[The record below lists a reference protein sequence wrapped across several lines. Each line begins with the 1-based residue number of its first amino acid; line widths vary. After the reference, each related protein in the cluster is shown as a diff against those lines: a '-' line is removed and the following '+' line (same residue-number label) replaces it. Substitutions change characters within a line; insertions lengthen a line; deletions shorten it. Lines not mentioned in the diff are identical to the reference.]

1 MGAPGSGDGPSPG
14 PAKIDP
20 KTVGKM
26 LDWAD
31 KRDGKHPL
39 GPNSG
44 PAKMD
49 PKNVDK
55 ILDWGDKAE
64 NVLDVLVPYVRT
76 MGTQFLDQWLT
87 QMNSARTDATPPAE
101 ESKDVWFIALAGNLL
116 WAASCF
122 VPGAGVIKGAADGMS
137 GLGKI
142 MYATMGHAGALVG
155 AGAFE
160 RSQVDSSGVPTGK
173 DLVPAALNGKR
184 IELGKAF
191 EKNIDSWVSK
201 LLLRPG
207 FHAGDYRDK
216 GRNKYLEAVDQVL
229 WYSLFP

>member
-26 LDWAD
+26 LDWVN

-64 NVLDVLVPYVRT
+64 NVLDVLVPYVRAT
-76 MGTQFLDQWLT
+76 AKQFLDQWLT
-87 QMNSARTDATPPAE
+87 QMNWA
-101 ESKDVWFIALAGNLL
+101 
-116 WAASCF
+116 WAAAQPTRDDEN
-122 VPGAGVIKGAADGMS
+122 VVEGGVCAD
-137 GLGKI
+137 
-142 MYATMGHAGALVG
+142 
-155 AGAFE
+155 
-160 RSQVDSSGVPTGK
+160 R
-173 DLVPAALNGKR
+173 
-184 IELGKAF
+184 
-191 EKNIDSWVSK
+191 
-201 LLLRPG
+201 
-207 FHAGDYRDK
+207 
-216 GRNKYLEAVDQVL
+216 
-229 WYSLFP
+229 